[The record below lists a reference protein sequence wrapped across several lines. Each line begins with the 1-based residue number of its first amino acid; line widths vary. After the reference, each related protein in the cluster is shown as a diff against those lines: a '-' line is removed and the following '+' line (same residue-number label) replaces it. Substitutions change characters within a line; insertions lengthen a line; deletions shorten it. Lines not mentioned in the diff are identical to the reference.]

1 MAYPQ
6 ARSFIHT
13 LPSGQ
18 RQRFVHYI
26 FSGVGDE
33 IPLHEHPNSM
43 HSTMVLKGPVEVYD
57 GTGKSKLVET
67 GQFVEFAAGRQHA
80 IRAKV
85 AFAEVMNAH
94 EPTQ

>member
-1 MAYPQ
+1 
-6 ARSFIHT
+6 
-13 LPSGQ
+13 
-18 RQRFVHYI
+18 
-26 FSGVGDE
+26 
-33 IPLHEHPNSM
+33 
-43 HSTMVLKGPVEVYD
+43 MVLKGPVEVYD